1 MSASGLLSEAVCVTS
16 YLTHAALSPA
26 CPTRTTTP
34 GHAQPALSARLRS
47 QDISAD
53 MYAVP
58 WLLTMFAR
66 SLPLSTACRIWDRVL
81 SEGERALFCAAL
93 ALMQLLQPVLLVAGF
108 EESLQLLQNLPSY
121 PGAHSLTAAS
131 AKQRFWPNFS
141 ISA

>member
-1 MSASGLLSEAVCVTS
+1 
-16 YLTHAALSPA
+16 
-26 CPTRTTTP
+26 
-34 GHAQPALSARLRS
+34 
-47 QDISAD
+47 

-108 EESLQLLQNLPSY
+108 EESLQLLQNLPQEGSLLREADLLAGMSRVQLPTAQY
-121 PGAHSLTAAS
+121 ERLLLGCILHRPGA
-131 AKQRFWPNFS
+131 
-141 ISA
+141 